1 MALLRTLVLG
11 FFILYPLLGVS
22 VPIGYGKLTYQLPEP
37 GSYALP
43 SLGLA
48 ADGEVLTGDG
58 ESIRLHS
65 AFDKEFTVL
74 AFIYSS
80 CNDEDGCPLSS
91 YVLYQLKNEIDR
103 NQ

>member
-1 MALLRTLVLG
+1 MTLLRILVLG
-11 FFILYPLLGVS
+11 FFILYPLLGMS
-22 VPIGYGKLTYQLPEP
+22 VPIGYGKLTYQLPDP

-43 SLGLA
+43 SLGPA

-65 AFDKEFTVL
+65 TFDKEFTVL

-80 CNDEDGCPLSS
+80 CNDEDGCLLS
-91 YVLYQLKNEIDR
+91 
-103 NQ
+103 